1 MGQRMHSYVRCCCS
15 CAAGFRL
22 RVLSIQQRFD
32 DELRS
37 VLQSALLLL
46 GLDPTSSSSGT
57 PGGLTTTP
65 SGSLALDRYGS
76 GTTSGLLGGTAG
88 RMGSS
93 GFGASGSLVV
103 GARGRDPARA
113 AELEPY
119 VQQKCLELAA
129 TLAAV
134 LAARLS
140 GAGSPTAGVTGAQ
153 AAEQVLVIGRVASA
167 LAGDSRYLP
176 VLLGPLEQWKSAL
189 ASGGVGAPG
198 RAGAAAR
205 ATAAGRGAAAAG
217 SRLQSVT
224 EQFRAIAVNAYRS
237 WGAWASGSLVSTYR
251 SALLS
256 EDLLTTQV
264 EPASWQE
271 VVVSTPGAPTTTST
285 SSSAY
290 GGLNDPLAMDLGGV
304 GGDMRFKLP
313 ATPLPATL
321 ALLNSACQEL
331 KRAGDHTTSAEALQV
346 CMCTETNTLRHL
358 HCTCALPEPRFISQA
373 KPTQCFQVL
382 KLVTVEL
389 VAGMS

>member
-1 MGQRMHSYVRCCCS
+1 VLSITLYSSHYHCH
-15 CAAGFRL
+15 AGFRL
-22 RVLSIQQRFD
+22 GVLSIQQRFD
-32 DELRS
+32 EELRS

-46 GLDPTSSSSGT
+46 GLDPSASPSGAQ
-57 PGGLTTTP
+57 GGLASST
-65 SGSLALDRYGS
+65 SGNLGLDRYGS
-76 GTTSGLLGGTAG
+76 GVSSAPSGTLSGRLGSLGLGG
-88 RMGSS
+88 
-93 GFGASGSLVV
+93 GFGASGGLAL

-134 LAARLS
+134 LAARLT
-140 GAGSPTAGVTGAQ
+140 GAGSPAAGVTGAQ

-176 VLLGPLEQWKSAL
+176 VLLGPLEQWKAAL
-189 ASGGVGAPG
+189 TSGGLGGGGRPGAF
-198 RAGAAAR
+198 GAAAR

-237 WGAWASGSLVSTYR
+237 WGAWASGSLVSSYR

-256 EDLLTTQV
+256 EDVLTTQV

-271 VVVSTPGAPTTTST
+271 VVVSTPGAPAATS

-290 GGLNDPLAMDLGGV
+290 GLGLGGLNDPLAGDLGGV

-321 ALLNSACQEL
+321 ALLNSSCQEL

-346 CMCTETNTLRHL
+346 RSTVSILWQQLLPSQPPTACTDKGARKQGA
-358 HCTCALPEPRFISQA
+358 CTMTSMRC
-373 KPTQCFQVL
+373 C
-382 KLVTVEL
+382 
-389 VAGMS
+389 